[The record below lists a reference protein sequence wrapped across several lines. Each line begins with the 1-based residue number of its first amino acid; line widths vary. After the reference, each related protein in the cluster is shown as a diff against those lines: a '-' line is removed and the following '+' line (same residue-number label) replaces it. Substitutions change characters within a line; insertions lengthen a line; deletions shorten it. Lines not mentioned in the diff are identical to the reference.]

1 MESYNQDVKKTA
13 RERLIAHAIT
23 SLTSERGKSFLV
35 SKSHFEAIT
44 DHFNDLLHRAIGP
57 GQLEFHNTYNWLFF
71 GGKDSWLKF
80 YDSICVAKTA
90 AELKVLYLSGPEP
103 LNDIEVLCQHGIR
116 LENIW
121 ALESDK
127 DTYGSAIQA
136 LKEAR
141 THIKIHRGKL
151 AEFFELVNHEFD
163 IVYYDA
169 CSPIIS
175 PKDSPLEV
183 LKQLF
188 INKRLTG
195 LSALI
200 TNFAEPKDNLNWGD
214 ILACWFAT
222 KDTYEVPEADNE
234 LGWEDFRK
242 IGHFQKYSDY
252 INQHVSDY
260 YSTFLSH
267 FIPAF
272 AGEIIPMWQMASL
285 GSVQNKY
292 LLTDQS
298 LFDKLIA
305 IRNYKIKVTTVDKML
320 DEVPHFALAI
330 DAYPLLNWISLVREK
345 LVKSDPLNIFL
356 SSKRKKVSLEDAL
369 YIGNLIK
376 RFDESGSGFKTF
388 IEEICSPELYQLLA
402 GLDFFDRDLR
412 ITCDIPMKNLLV
424 ELFYGLYGFPYLA
437 NAERMLALKYKAKET
452 TMFSNVFIFDQCR
465 YLYDFLPTPDLWE
478 SFFANFSN
486 QTIIRGCIDGI
497 RRNHIGLNS
506 ALFKWGFIEGAY
518 GQFSMADLKDRE
530 DLNAFY

>member
-1 MESYNQDVKKTA
+1 MESYNQEVKKMA

-23 SLTSERGKSFLV
+23 SLTQERNKSFLL

-44 DHFNDLLHRAIGP
+44 DHFNDLMHRAVGHDHF
-57 GQLEFHNTYNWLFF
+57 EFHNTYNWLFF
-71 GGKDSWLKF
+71 GGKESWSKF
-80 YDSICVAKTA
+80 YDSICIRKDA

-103 LNDIEVLCQHGIR
+103 LNDIEIFCQHGIR

-121 ALESDK
+121 ALESEKNAYNTAITELK
-127 DTYGSAIQA
+127 D
-136 LKEAR
+136 AR

-188 INKRLTG
+188 VNKRLTG

-214 ILACWFAT
+214 LLGCWFAT
-222 KDTYEVPEADNE
+222 KDTYEVPDADNE
-234 LGWEDFRK
+234 LGWENFRK
-242 IGHFQKYSDY
+242 IGFFSNFSVH
-252 INQHVSDY
+252 INQHLSEY
-260 YSTFLSH
+260 YDAFLNH

-272 AGEIIPMWQMASL
+272 AGEIIPMWQMVSL

-292 LLTDQS
+292 FLAEQS
-298 LFDKLIA
+298 LFDKLES
-305 IRNYKIKVTTVDKML
+305 IRNYKVKVNDVENL
-320 DEVPHFALAI
+320 IGEIPHFALAV

-345 LVKSDPLNIFL
+345 LGKTDPLNLFL
-356 SSKRKKVSLEDAL
+356 SNKRKKVSLEDAL

-376 RFDESGSGFKTF
+376 RFEESGGGFKTF
-388 IEEICSPELYQLLA
+388 IEEICSPELHRLLTE
-402 GLDFFDRDLR
+402 LDFFDRGLR
-412 ITCDIPMKNLLV
+412 ITCDMPMKNLLV
-424 ELFYGLYGFPYLA
+424 ELLYGLYGFPYLA
-437 NAERMLALKYKAKET
+437 NTEQTLALKYNAKET
-452 TMFSNVFIFDQCR
+452 TMFSNVFVFDQCR

-478 SFFANFSN
+478 SFFYNYAN

-506 ALFKWGFIEGAY
+506 EVFKWGFIEGVCN
-518 GQFSMADLKDRE
+518 QFGISELKVRE
-530 DLNAFY
+530 NLNAS